1 MKITKLLLLFLLC
14 AVLVSGLS
22 CCEDVDDA
30 NQHFNAGME
39 LFEQG
44 QFEEA
49 IEEFSAGIRIVP
61 DASAIVY
68 AARGF
73 SYGKLAEY
81 EKAITDF
88 DEAIRLDPEYF
99 TAYNRRGNLYIVLG
113 DYEQAIEDLNESI
126 RIYPQ
131 NPEAYAF
138 RALAYTYLYMD
149 ERAQQDMD
157 TAVDLGMNP
166 STLEDWIEDAKAQ
179 R

>member
-1 MKITKLLLLFLLC
+1 VKLAKF
-14 AVLVSGLS
+14 VLVALFGTILVFGLS
-22 CCEDVDDA
+22 CCEDVGDA

-49 IEEFSAGIRIVP
+49 IEELSAGIRIVP
-61 DASAIVY
+61 DASATVY

-73 SYGKLAEY
+73 SYCKLGEY
-81 EKAITDF
+81 EKAIADF

-113 DYEQAIEDLNESI
+113 DYDRAIEDLNESI
-126 RIYPQ
+126 RINPQ

-149 ERAQQDMD
+149 EKAQQDMD
-157 TAVDLGMNP
+157 TAVDLGMNL